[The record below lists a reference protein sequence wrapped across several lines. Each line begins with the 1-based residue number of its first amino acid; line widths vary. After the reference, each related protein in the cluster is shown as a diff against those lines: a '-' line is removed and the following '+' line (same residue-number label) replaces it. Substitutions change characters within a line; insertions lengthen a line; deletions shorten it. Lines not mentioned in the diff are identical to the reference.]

1 MGWTFSN
8 APTSPSRVR
17 CASPFETLI
26 FDKTSYFCDMHL
38 QVDIKFEQILK
49 LVKTLPKGQLKQLKA
64 EIEKKVKNGK
74 SVDLETLLLN
84 GPTATKKQIETIVK
98 NRKAI
103 NQWRT
108 K

>member
-1 MGWTFSN
+1 MVF
-8 APTSPSRVR
+8 TSKN
-17 CASPFETLI
+17 FLI
-26 FDKTSYFCDMHL
+26 FAIMHL
-38 QVDIKFEQILK
+38 QVDIKFEQLLK
-49 LVKTLPKGQLKQLKA
+49 LVKTLPTGQLKQLKA

-74 SVDLETLLLN
+74 SVDLEALLLN
-84 GPTATKKQIETIVK
+84 GPTATKKQIETIAK

>member
-1 MGWTFSN
+1 MQ
-8 APTSPSRVR
+8 V
-17 CASPFETLI
+17 
-26 FDKTSYFCDMHL
+26 
-38 QVDIKFEQILK
+38 QVDIGFDQLLK
-49 LVKTLPKGQLKQLKA
+49 IVKTLPSGQLKQLKA
-64 EIEKKVKNGK
+64 EIEKEAKNEK

-84 GPTATKKQIETIVK
+84 GPTATKKQLDTIVK